1 MNHLILVLKSLR
13 MEESNTSYSSESSYD
28 WMDQRWYCGVPDGR
42 CPHCGLPKMFPP
54 ACLGLEVYRY
64 QARISRTFTLEVRFS
79 RVQAFTVN
87 IIEGEITLRPSAR
100 SHQSTFSGR
109 TLLARNENPGRP
121 VLEASPRAY
130 NASLRSVIP
139 RPAFLQP
146 FNFDFLPA
154 NAPRRASGQQGAKQT
169 NKQSM
174 QTKYLTACGWTN
186 QCSGIT
192 KNTLATL
199 LAVVCLCAGAS
210 LHAAPDLPVNP
221 AGSDL
226 LPIASNANGAPNAD
240 TNSPVSAIA
249 ADLQRIK
256 ARIETAVS
264 SMSNAAASTPA
275 LQAAKVTKLAD
286 EITELG
292 TKDLGDQGEI
302 VKQADNLIAKFNE
315 SVSKARSGSD
325 DPNIG
330 PKARAI
336 YGEVGPRIEAE
347 LAKLIDARSTVT
359 RIRTELLRQAEGL
372 RQSADAI
379 GFAEHANQLM
389 IASQAFRDTLSEVN
403 KFAEKIST
411 LIQSVGNGQQV
422 PLT

>member
-1 MNHLILVLKSLR
+1 MKMNQNS
-13 MEESNTSYSSESSYD
+13 
-28 WMDQRWYCGVPDGR
+28 
-42 CPHCGLPKMFPP
+42 
-54 ACLGLEVYRY
+54 
-64 QARISRTFTLEVRFS
+64 
-79 RVQAFTVN
+79 
-87 IIEGEITLRPSAR
+87 
-100 SHQSTFSGR
+100 
-109 TLLARNENPGRP
+109 
-121 VLEASPRAY
+121 
-130 NASLRSVIP
+130 
-139 RPAFLQP
+139 
-146 FNFDFLPA
+146 
-154 NAPRRASGQQGAKQT
+154 
-169 NKQSM
+169 
-174 QTKYLTACGWTN
+174 TACGWTN

-192 KNTLATL
+192 KNALATL
-199 LAVVCLCAGAS
+199 VAVACLCAGAS
-210 LHAAPDLPVNP
+210 LRAAPDLPVNP
-221 AGSDL
+221 AGSDHTA
-226 LPIASNANGAPNAD
+226 ITGNANDVPNAD

-249 ADLQRIK
+249 ADLERIK

-264 SMSNAAASTPA
+264 SMSNAVASTPA

-292 TKDLGDQGEI
+292 TKDLGDQGAI

-315 SVSKARSGSD
+315 SVAKAHSGSD

-403 KFAEKIST
+403 KFAEKISS